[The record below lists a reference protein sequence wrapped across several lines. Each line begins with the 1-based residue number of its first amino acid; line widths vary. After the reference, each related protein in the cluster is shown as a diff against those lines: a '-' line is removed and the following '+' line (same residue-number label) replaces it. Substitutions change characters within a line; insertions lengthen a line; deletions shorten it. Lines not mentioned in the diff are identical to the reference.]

1 MRCSLPAPSCPPL
14 SVSFPSHD
22 SATLRDEWRRQPW
35 RRALNIQ
42 MTRESPLMKH
52 QTDVFINRLP
62 SQRST
67 VGFTLR
73 DGGDFEP
80 WCMSPAWEWQLDV
93 SNDERWE
100 RWRLL
105 NIHVHC
111 RADRDCVRNSVRSR
125 RGEAELLESA
135 HITEQ
140 PRSKKLWALLK
151 LWPAHLSV
159 DLTNTWLL
167 LPHLLLTACLPPNSA
182 FGS

>member
-1 MRCSLPAPSCPPL
+1 MRSSPRVPSCPPL

-22 SATLRDEWRRQPW
+22 STTLRDNWRRQPW

-42 MTRESPLMKH
+42 MTRESALMKH

-62 SQRST
+62 SQWST

-80 WCMSPAWEWQLDV
+80 WCMSPPWEWQLDV
-93 SNDERWE
+93 SNVERWDW
-100 RWRLL
+100 WRLL
-105 NIHVHC
+105 NIHVHW
-111 RADRDCVRNSVRSR
+111 AQSRS
-125 RGEAELLESA
+125 GLCAKL
-135 HITEQ
+135 
-140 PRSKKLWALLK
+140 SKKLWALLK

-159 DLTNTWLL
+159 DLANTWLL
-167 LPHLLLTACLPPNSA
+167 LPHLLLAACLLPSLPPNSA